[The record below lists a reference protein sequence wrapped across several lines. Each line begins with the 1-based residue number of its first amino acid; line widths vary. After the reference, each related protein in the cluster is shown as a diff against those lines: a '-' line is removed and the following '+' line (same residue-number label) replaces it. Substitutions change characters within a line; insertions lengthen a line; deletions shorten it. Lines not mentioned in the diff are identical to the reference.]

1 LKSDLRL
8 KNICLLATGQSLSIA
23 SLESKEIQ
31 SGYRALL
38 RAAKNTVAREDYAKI
53 RRALDLAIKSCGGNK
68 ILTGELQ
75 ILHALSVARI
85 IAGEMGLGLT
95 SIIAALLHDSYN
107 NLDISL
113 QELEKELGKK
123 VVEILNGF
131 SRVSSIESMQS
142 AYQAENFRKLLL
154 SLADDVRVILIK
166 LVERL
171 EYMRNLDMAPGKE
184 QLPIASETYFLYA
197 PLAHRLGFYNI
208 KSEMEDLASKY
219 LEPEQYSY
227 IENRLKQTTA
237 SRNRFIREFS
247 QPLQEK
253 LEKQGFRFEIKS
265 RTKSIHSIMLKMKK
279 QGVEFEEVYD
289 LFAVRIILDSKN
301 DNDKSDCWR
310 AYSVVTD
317 LYQPNPSRLRD
328 WISLPKSNGYESLH
342 TTVVGP
348 RGKWVEVQIRS
359 KRMDEIAEKG
369 LAAHFKYKGIKG
381 EGGLDTWLSR
391 MREILESSEKEET
404 SFLDQVRS
412 GLYTDEVF
420 VFTPKGDLRQ
430 LPAGATVLDF
440 AFDIHTAVGASCVG
454 GKVNGK
460 NVTIRYV
467 LQNGDHVDII
477 RSKNQK
483 PKQDWLSFVVT
494 GKAKTK
500 IKQVLNEEKAKA
512 AAEGKEILMRRL
524 KNWKIPYGDVVIQ
537 TLINHYNLK
546 TAQDLYFLIETGKIE
561 LLEIKDI
568 LQKDQTTQQPLPQIA
583 PSPEKEAK
591 DLVDFQY
598 SDFLII
604 EDRVEGLD
612 YKLSKCCNPVFGDS
626 VFGFVTI
633 YEGIKIHRT
642 SCPNAHYMMARYPY
656 RVVTARWT
664 KTKSSTSFITSIKI
678 TGVEDIGI
686 VNKIVEIISTYTV
699 TIRNFTY
706 NMEDGMFD
714 GMLNLLVPNN
724 DVLYGII
731 RKIHSIK
738 GVLKVVR
745 HNN

>member
-1 LKSDLRL
+1 V
-8 KNICLLATGQSLSIA
+8 LSA
-23 SLESKEIQ
+23 KIQ

-38 RAAKNTVAREDYAKI
+38 KAAKNNVSREDYGKI
-53 RRALDLAIKSCGGNK
+53 RKALDLAIRSCGEKNT
-68 ILTGELQ
+68 LTGEPK

-95 SIIAALLHDSYN
+95 SIITALLHDSHKD
-107 NLDISL
+107 LETDAKA
-113 QELEKELGKK
+113 LEKEFGRK
-123 VVEILNGF
+123 VVEILEGF
-131 SRVSSIESMQS
+131 ARIEGIESMQS
-142 AYQAENFRKLLL
+142 SYQAENFRKLLL

-171 EYMRNLDMAPGKE
+171 EYMRNLDMAPEKE
-184 QLPIASETYFLYA
+184 KIPLASETYFLYA

-208 KSEMEDLASKY
+208 KSEMEDLAVKY
-219 LEPEQYSY
+219 LEPEQYSFV
-227 IENRLKQTTA
+227 ENRLKQTTA
-237 SRNRFIREFS
+237 SRNRLIREFS
-247 QPLQEK
+247 VPLQEK
-253 LEKQGFRFEIKS
+253 LEKQGFKFTIKS

-289 LFAVRIILDSKN
+289 LFAVRIIIDSTGQN
-301 DNDKSDCWR
+301 EKSDCWR

-328 WISLPKSNGYESLH
+328 WISVPKSNGYESLH
-342 TTVVGP
+342 TTVIGP

-359 KRMDEIAEKG
+359 VRMDEIAEKG

-381 EGGLDTWLSR
+381 EGGLDSWLTR
-391 MREILESSEKEET
+391 MREILESPEKEDAA
-404 SFLDQVRS
+404 FLDQVRS

-430 LPAGATVLDF
+430 MPAGATVLDF

-460 NVTIRYV
+460 NVTIRHV

-477 RSKNQK
+477 RSKNQT

-494 GKAKTK
+494 NKARSK
-500 IKQVLNEEKAKA
+500 IKLALNEEKMKA
-512 AAEGKEILMRRL
+512 AAEGKELLMRRL
-524 KNWKIPYGDVVIQ
+524 KNWKMPYGDTVIQ
-537 TLINHYNLK
+537 KLINHYNFK
-546 TAQDLYFLIETGKIE
+546 TAQDLYFLISTGKIE

-568 LQKDQTTQQPLPQIA
+568 LLKDEATPGAAQPTTVQ
-583 PSPEKEAK
+583 EKEAK
-591 DLVDFQY
+591 EIPDAQY
-598 SDFLII
+598 SDFLVI

-633 YEGIKIHRT
+633 SEGIKIHRA
-642 SCPNAHYMMARYPY
+642 SCPNAHNLISRYPY
-656 RVVTARWT
+656 RVVAAKWT
-664 KTKSSTSFITSIKI
+664 KSKSITSFISSIKI
-678 TGVEDIGI
+678 TGVEDLGI
-686 VNKIVEIISTYTV
+686 VNRIADVISAYSV
-699 TIRNFTY
+699 SIRNFNY
-706 NMEDGMFD
+706 SMEDGMFE
-714 GMLNLLVPNN
+714 GTLNLLVPNN

-731 RKIHSIK
+731 RKINAIK
-738 GVLKVVR
+738 GVLKVNR
-745 HNN
+745 QNN